1 MFFNTIA
8 NGKMRKNFLT
18 FYLLFVIL
26 SDNIIARADEDVRR
40 KRYPKRIS
48 IRIFLQHKDNIKES
62 EDKDYNVCVFYSGF
76 WRDNVGNISR

>member
-26 SDNIIARADEDVRR
+26 SDNIIAREDEDVRR

-62 EDKDYNVCVFYSGF
+62 EDKDYNG
-76 WRDNVGNISR
+76 

>member
-1 MFFNTIA
+1 MFFNIIA

-62 EDKDYNVCVFYSGF
+62 EDKDYNG
-76 WRDNVGNISR
+76 

>member
-26 SDNIIARADEDVRR
+26 SDNIIARADKDVRR

-48 IRIFLQHKDNIKES
+48 IRIFLQHKDNIKRLANGTERKIGQKK
-62 EDKDYNVCVFYSGF
+62 EA
-76 WRDNVGNISR
+76 

>member
-48 IRIFLQHKDNIKES
+48 IRIF
-62 EDKDYNVCVFYSGF
+62 FAT
-76 WRDNVGNISR
+76 